1 MNPDDEKRILIVDDQ
16 NLILQAMTLIL
27 EPYYTIVTA
36 NNGEEGLLA
45 AHANPP
51 PDLILLDIKMPGIDG
66 YEVCSRLKADQDTRD
81 IPVIFVTALDR
92 KQDEIRG
99 FEVGAVDY
107 VAKPIVQKTLL
118 ARVHIHLALEES
130 LQKLKENQK
139 IIEARN
145 AELDEMN
152 QLKNK
157 FIGIAAHDLRNPIVS
172 ILGFTE
178 VLLSEEQLSTED
190 TRRYLGIIS
199 AACNK
204 MLDLISDTL
213 DVSVIESGELIL
225 NLGIGA
231 LADLVNERVQL
242 FEPIATKKNIDIVK
256 QLSYLGDSWF
266 DPSRIAQ
273 VLDNLISNAIKFSPH
288 GTEVSVTLE
297 EVGDLVMISIKDQG
311 PGVSDKDKLKIFDRF
326 QKLLNK
332 PTAGESS
339 TGLGLAIVK
348 KIVEVHHG
356 TLMVE
361 SEPSNGATFSFA
373 LPKENIQT

>member
-16 NLILQAMTLIL
+16 SLILQAMTLIL

-36 NNGEEGLLA
+36 INGEEGLLA
-45 AHANPP
+45 AHADPP

-266 DPSRIAQ
+266 DPSRVAQ

-311 PGVSDKDKLKIFDRF
+311 PGVPDKDKLKIFNRF
-326 QKLLNK
+326 QKLQNK

-348 KIVEVHHG
+348 KIVDVHHG
-356 TLMVE
+356 TLMLE
-361 SEPSNGATFSFA
+361 SEPGKGATFSFA
-373 LPKENIQT
+373 LPRENIQN

>member
-16 NLILQAMTLIL
+16 SLILQAMTLIL

-36 NNGEEGLLA
+36 INGEEGLLA

-266 DPSRIAQ
+266 DPSRVAQ

-288 GTEVSVTLE
+288 GTEVSVNLE

-311 PGVSDKDKLKIFDRF
+311 PGVSDKDKLKIFNRF
-326 QKLLNK
+326 QKLQNK

-348 KIVEVHHG
+348 KIVDVHHG
-356 TLMVE
+356 TLMLE
-361 SEPSNGATFSFA
+361 SEPGKGATFSFA
-373 LPKENIQT
+373 LPRENIQT

>member
-16 NLILQAMTLIL
+16 SLILQAMTLIL

-36 NNGEEGLLA
+36 INGEEGLLA
-45 AHANPP
+45 AHADPP

-266 DPSRIAQ
+266 DPSRVAQ

-311 PGVSDKDKLKIFDRF
+311 PGVSDKDKLKIFNRF
-326 QKLLNK
+326 QKLQNK

-348 KIVEVHHG
+348 KIVDVHHG
-356 TLMVE
+356 TLMLE
-361 SEPSNGATFSFA
+361 SEPGKGATFSFA
-373 LPKENIQT
+373 LPRENIQT

>member
-16 NLILQAMTLIL
+16 SLILQAMTLIL

-36 NNGEEGLLA
+36 INGEEGLLA
-45 AHANPP
+45 AHADPP

-266 DPSRIAQ
+266 DPSRVAQ

-311 PGVSDKDKLKIFDRF
+311 PGVPDKDKLKIFNRF
-326 QKLLNK
+326 QKLQNK

-348 KIVEVHHG
+348 KIVDVHHG
-356 TLMVE
+356 TLMLE
-361 SEPSNGATFSFA
+361 SEPGKGATFSFA
-373 LPKENIQT
+373 LPRENIQT